1 MINKHCSWCDSVFQ
15 TEISYQIYCSSEC
28 REAATKEKMAQKYAQ
43 NRRAKRVGKER
54 LCKSCN
60 ASLSV
65 YNDDPL
71 CVKCLV
77 NPLDVKK
84 AIKEIKGLSDGK
96 FD

>member
-1 MINKHCSWCDSVFQ
+1 
-15 TEISYQIYCSSEC
+15 
-28 REAATKEKMAQKYAQ
+28 
-43 NRRAKRVGKER
+43 
-54 LCKSCN
+54 
-60 ASLSV
+60 LSV